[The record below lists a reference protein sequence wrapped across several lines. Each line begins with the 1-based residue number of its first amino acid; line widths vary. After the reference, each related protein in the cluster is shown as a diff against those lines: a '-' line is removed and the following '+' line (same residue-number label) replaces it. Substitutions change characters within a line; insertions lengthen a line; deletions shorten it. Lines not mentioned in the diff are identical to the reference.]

1 MIIVENFPKMGKEI
15 ATQVQD
21 TQRVP
26 NRINPRKNTPRYKL
40 TKVKHKEEIL
50 KHQGEKKQKQKQKIT
65 HKGILIRKT
74 ADFSVETL
82 QARREWQD
90 ILKMVKDKNLQPR
103 LQYLARISFKS
114 EGEIKSF
121 IDKQELREF
130 STTKPALQEM
140 LKDLF

>member
-1 MIIVENFPKMGKEI
+1 MENFPKMGKEI

-130 STTKPALQEM
+130 STTKPALQQM
-140 LKDLF
+140 LKYFL